1 MGLTKALWDRLGDQK
16 RLTGRGQHSKSLS
29 HAHWELYKNIGTGV
43 PTADSDLTDLRG
55 FVVSSSAALFSFC
68 LQAFPESGS
77 FPVGR
82 LFTSSAQSIRA
93 LASASILP
101 MMS

>member
-43 PTADSDLTDLRG
+43 PTADSDLTDPRG
-55 FVVSSSAALFSFC
+55 FVVVC
-68 LQAFPESGS
+68 
-77 FPVGR
+77 
-82 LFTSSAQSIRA
+82 LFTTSQV
-93 LASASILP
+93 ILIFNQG
-101 MMS
+101 